1 VGELWQTLATVIVGL
16 GSGVLSA
23 TFGVGGTAVSTP
35 GIRLLGGGALTAV
48 GTTLPS
54 ILPGAAAGTLRYSR
68 AGLVDWDLVSRTAPP
83 GVLAAVA
90 GSRLS
95 QVVPGDGHL
104 LMLATAA
111 LIAFTAVRLAR
122 PHPTPPDAAGP
133 GPAGSPG
140 PTAGSPGSAA
150 GSPGPA
156 PPPEPA
162 AGSPGP
168 AAGSP
173 GPAPP
178 PEPAAPRG
186 PISGWSAAVVGV
198 VAGGL
203 SGLLG
208 IGGGVVLIPAFV
220 GWLRLP
226 IKGAVASSL
235 VCVGVFALPGTI
247 THAALGEIDWSFA
260 VPLSLAVVPGARLG
274 SRLAVRATDRGL
286 RLAVA
291 VGLAVVAVV
300 YAGAE
305 LAALV

>member
-1 VGELWQTLATVIVGL
+1 VGEPWQTIATVLVGV

-35 GIRLLGGGALTAV
+35 GIRLLGAGALTAV

-68 AGLVDWDLVSRTAPP
+68 EGLVDWPLVAWTAPL
-83 GVLAAVA
+83 GVVAAVA

-95 QVVPGDGHL
+95 RAVPGDGHV

-111 LIAFTAVRLAR
+111 LMLATAVRLALS
-122 PHPTPPDAAGP
+122 HPATVPDPGRGADARRSPGP
-133 GPAGSPG
+133 GPA
-140 PTAGSPGSAA
+140 
-150 GSPGPA
+150 
-156 PPPEPA
+156 
-162 AGSPGP
+162 
-168 AAGSP
+168 
-173 GPAPP
+173 
-178 PEPAAPRG
+178 
-186 PISGWSAAVVGV
+186 VLVGL

-208 IGGGVVLIPAFV
+208 IGGGVVLIPAFA

-226 IKGAVASSL
+226 IKVAVATSL
-235 VCVGVFALPGTI
+235 VCVGIFALPGTI

-260 VPLSLAVVPGARLG
+260 VPLSLAVIPGARLG
-274 SRLAVRATDRGL
+274 SHLTVRATDRTL
-286 RLAVA
+286 RRA
-291 VGLAVVAVV
+291 VGLGLTVVALI
-300 YAGAE
+300 YAAAE